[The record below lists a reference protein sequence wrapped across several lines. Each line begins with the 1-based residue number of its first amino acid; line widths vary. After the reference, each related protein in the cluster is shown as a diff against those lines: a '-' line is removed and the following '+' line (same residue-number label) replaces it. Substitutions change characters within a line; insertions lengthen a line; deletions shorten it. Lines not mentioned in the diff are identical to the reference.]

1 MLGGIFN
8 SNRKKIG
15 SRINRR
21 PTVDEITKQGG
32 DDNND
37 DIIMIMT
44 MMIRDGIGWNQE
56 FNNTCKCDHSKTSA
70 SPKICEQ
77 NGIQEAAINPK
88 EYLMCMDFAAIPV
101 AIIFL

>member
-1 MLGGIFN
+1 
-8 SNRKKIG
+8 
-15 SRINRR
+15 
-21 PTVDEITKQGG
+21 
-32 DDNND
+32 
-37 DIIMIMT
+37 MT